1 MMSLIWSALIV
12 IVVKMVY
19 PMAVYLLNQDKSVK
33 KNVVNGLKVMLLTFV
48 GDVLLF
54 GLAFV
59 IYGAFS
65 SEFVENF
72 MKMLL
77 VWCVIQMC
85 AVYVVMY
92 FRKRQSMKDMTMIC
106 ISSILFPLLQLFIIP
121 FVTVEAVSGDW
132 VLPVTILL
140 GICADINLLYVVYTM
155 TSIEMLKKN
164 IEVQEKELLLMA
176 DVQSEAQKD
185 EERLLRLKNEYQTE
199 LNRIYEVYCDNAGT
213 ELCNEYIDELERKI
227 KSTKN
232 SKCYNVIVNT
242 ILMEKEEQ
250 CITKGINFQC
260 DVQLGENTGI
270 SNLHLCSIFNN
281 LLNNAI
287 EACERLATQEKY
299 INIKCFSKGNYLN
312 VVVKNSADDNRNK
325 AKSKGHGYGLK
336 ILDDIAG
343 KYNGKFR
350 YEYKKGEFTAT
361 ISVLMTMIAGDRS
374 LSVHEDSVGDAV

>member
-1 MMSLIWSALIV
+1 MMSLIWSVLIV

-19 PMAVYLLNQDKSVK
+19 PIATHLLNQDKSIK
-33 KNVVNGLKVMLLTFV
+33 KNVVNGLKVMLITFV
-48 GDVLLF
+48 GDMLIV
-54 GLAFV
+54 GLAFG
-59 IYGAFS
+59 IYGTFS
-65 SEFVENF
+65 SSFQENV

-77 VWCVIQMC
+77 GWCVIQMC
-85 AVYVVMY
+85 TVYIVMY
-92 FRKRQSMKDMTMIC
+92 FKKRQSMKDMTMIC

-121 FVTVEAVSGDW
+121 FITAEAVSGDW

-140 GICADINLLYVVYTM
+140 GVCADINLLYVVYTM

-176 DVQSEAQKD
+176 DVQSEAQQD

-199 LNRIYEVYCDNAGT
+199 LNRIYKVYCDDAGT

-250 CITKGINFQC
+250 CITKGISFQC

-287 EACERLATQEKY
+287 EACEQLTIQEKY

-312 VVVKNSADDNRNK
+312 VVVKNSADDNKRK
-325 AKSKGHGYGLK
+325 VRSKGHGYGLK

-343 KYNGKFR
+343 KYKGKFR
-350 YEYKKGEFTAT
+350 YEYKKGEFKAS
-361 ISVLMTMIAGDRS
+361 ISVLMTVNAGD
-374 LSVHEDSVGDAV
+374 DSVGNAG

>member
-1 MMSLIWSALIV
+1 MMSLIWCLI
-12 IVVKMVY
+12 IVVTVKVVY
-19 PMAVYLLNQDKSVK
+19 HMAAYLLNQDKPIK
-33 KNVVNGLKVMLLTFV
+33 KNIISGLKVMLITTI

-54 GLAFV
+54 GIAYD
-59 IYGAFS
+59 IYGTFS
-65 SEFVENF
+65 SEFEENF
-72 MKMLL
+72 MKILL

-85 AVYVVMY
+85 IVYVVMY
-92 FRKRQSMKDMTMIC
+92 LKKRQSMKDMTMIC

-121 FVTVEAVSGDW
+121 FVTVEAVSRDW

-155 TSIEMLKKN
+155 ASIEMLKKS

-176 DVQSEAQKD
+176 DVQNEAKQD

-199 LNRIYEVYCDNAGT
+199 LNRIYEVYCEEAET

-227 KSTKN
+227 RSTKN

-250 CITKGINFQC
+250 CLSKGIRFEC

-287 EACERLATQEKY
+287 EACESLVTEEKY
-299 INIKCFSKGNYLN
+299 VNVKCFGKGNYLN
-312 VVVKNSADDNRNK
+312 VVVKNSADDSRK
-325 AKSKGHGYGLK
+325 KVKRKGHGYGLK
-336 ILDDIAG
+336 ILDDIAE
-343 KYNGKFR
+343 KYKGKFK
-350 YEYKKGEFTAT
+350 YECKRGEFKAT
-361 ISVLMTMIAGDRS
+361 ISVLMSSASDN
-374 LSVHEDSVGDAV
+374 ESVGRDSLGEAV